1 MGNGLRLGPLLRHV
15 TETTATI
22 WVETEAPCEV
32 AVTAGGY
39 TARSGTFTV
48 HGHHYALCDLRG
60 LPPGAALPYEVRLD
74 GETAWPQQG
83 AGRPPSV
90 VHTLDA
96 AAPARVLFGSCHT
109 PTEHSRASVLRYG
122 VDMLRA
128 YALRL
133 AAARSGAPRADG
145 SAQSGS
151 GAGAA
156 AALPEGGENEPSL
169 LLLIGDQV
177 YADELQPGMTD
188 YLARRRAHARARGQG
203 AAGSR
208 PPDEV
213 VSFDEYAE
221 LYRQSW
227 SDPDIRW
234 LLSTVPTLMLFDDHD
249 IRDDWNTSG
258 TWRRQMEQ
266 NPWWRPRITAGL
278 GAYWI
283 YQHLGNLAPDE
294 RAADPVF
301 AEVLRA
307 SASAGPA
314 SGPSPAAAEA
324 GRAPAGTA
332 AHGAAADADA
342 EGTGA
347 LRREAPASGGGPAQP
362 AGAPFPAAEGDAPA
376 AADAPGP
383 AEKAAA
389 GTSDAAPVVDA
400 FAWRSHQEADSYRW
414 SFRFDIGRD
423 RLLMVD
429 TRCGRVVDDDTR
441 RSMLDPVGAAWLDEQ
456 LTGDVDHLVVA
467 STLPFLLPAGVHHLE
482 SWNEAV
488 CAGAWG
494 QAMRRPAEKVRQEID
509 LEHWAAFQSSF
520 RSVADTVLRVAAG
533 ERGAPPASVL
543 FLGGDVHFSYL
554 ARARAA
560 GAAADPAG
568 GGTRIA
574 QLVCSPTCN
583 RMPAALREMTWL
595 SVRGIVAAI
604 GSLMA
609 RAAGVPRSPL
619 HWRIEGGP
627 WYDNSLAALVLDGR
641 SAEVVWS
648 HSPVARRTVKRLTP
662 NESPR
667 PDVRELAHHVL
678 TP

>member
-32 AVTAGGY
+32 AVTAGEH
-39 TARSGTFTV
+39 TARSPTFTV
-48 HGHHYALCDLRG
+48 HGHHYALCDLRE
-60 LPPGAALPYEVRLD
+60 LPPGAALPYEVRLN

-90 VHTLDA
+90 VHTLDT

-109 PTEHSRASVLRYG
+109 PTDHSRGSVLRYG

-133 AAARSGAPRADG
+133 AAARSGASGADG
-145 SAQSGS
+145 STPSGF

-156 AALPEGGENEPSL
+156 GAPSVGGREPEPSL

-188 YLARRRAHARARGQG
+188 YLARRRAHARAQGQG
-203 AAGSR
+203 PAGSL

-294 RAADPVF
+294 RAADPRF
-301 AEVLRA
+301 AEVMQV
-307 SASAGPA
+307 S
-314 SGPSPAAAEA
+314 
-324 GRAPAGTA
+324 
-332 AHGAAADADA
+332 AAADAGRGPTGA
-342 EGTGA
+342 PAHGGGEGTATAPSPTAGDVPA
-347 LRREAPASGGGPAQP
+347 ASEAPETPVPPG
-362 AGAPFPAAEGDAPA
+362 
-376 AADAPGP
+376 APGP
-383 AEKAAA
+383 PQRTAAA
-389 GTSDAAPVVDA
+389 GADASAVVDA
-400 FAWRSHQEADSYRW
+400 FAWRSHREADSYRW

-441 RSMLDPVGAAWLDEQ
+441 RSILDPVGAAWLDEQ

-467 STLPFLLPAGVHHLE
+467 STLPFLLPSGVHHLE

-494 QAMRRPAEKVRQEID
+494 RAMRGPAEKVRQEID

-520 RSVADTVLRVAAG
+520 RSIADTVLRVAAG
-533 ERGAPPASVL
+533 ERGAPPAGVL

-560 GAAADPAG
+560 GASG
-568 GGTRIA
+568 EGGTRIA

-583 RMPAALREMTWL
+583 RMPAALRTLTWL
-595 SVRGIVAAI
+595 SGRGVIAAL

-609 RAAGVPRSPL
+609 RSARVPRSPL
-619 HWRIEGGP
+619 RWSIEGGP
-627 WYDNSLAALVLDGR
+627 WYDNALGALVLDGR

-648 HSPVARRTVKRLTP
+648 HSPADKRTVKRLTP

-667 PDVRELAHHVL
+667 TDVRELARHVL